1 MPRYM
6 KSLNNISRAQQV
18 YRKQRSD
25 DALPVYMHP
34 FILSICRNPGL
45 TQDELGTDLCVGKS
59 TVSRRVEW
67 LEDNGYV
74 IRSADPDDKRRQR
87 IEPTEKALLIL
98 PELRRINRE
107 WITLISEGIGEAEL
121 EIFEIVLSRLEA
133 KAREVAEI

>member
-1 MPRYM
+1 M

-45 TQDELGTDLCVGKS
+45 TQDELGADLCVGKS

-74 IRSADPDDKRRQR
+74 IRSADPEDKRRQR
-87 IEPTEKALLIL
+87 IAPTEKALFIL

-121 EIFEIVLSRLEA
+121 EIFESVLSRLEA